1 MTRESK
7 STAVSVDFLVCR
19 CVCTVAD
26 CTNSLSVPWSVQ
38 SCNGLCLQAK
48 VNAAEDGLST
58 HVEEVSVAQLFQ

>member
-1 MTRESK
+1 
-7 STAVSVDFLVCR
+7 VQV
-19 CVCTVAD
+19 CVCAVAD
-26 CTNSLSVPWSVQ
+26 YTSSLSVPWSVQ